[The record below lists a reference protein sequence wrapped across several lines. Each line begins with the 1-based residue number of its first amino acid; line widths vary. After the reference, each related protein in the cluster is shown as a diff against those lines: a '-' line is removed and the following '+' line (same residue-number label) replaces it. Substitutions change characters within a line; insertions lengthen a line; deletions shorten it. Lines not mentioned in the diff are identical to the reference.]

1 MTGDDNNGKPQGLP
15 FFCRVVCMLQALSSS
30 AMDEGAGMT
39 P

>member
-15 FFCRVVCMLQALSSS
+15 FFCCVACLLQALSSS
-30 AMDEGAGMT
+30 AMDEGAGMI